1 PPAPA
6 AVPGRSSRVLREE
19 LRAGLA
25 AVLFL
30 SESEV
35 DPRRNFV
42 ELGLDSIIGVEWVK
56 AINKAYGT
64 SLTATRLYD
73 YPSVVEL
80 AAHVEQQMPA
90 GHTAAP
96 EPQPQPEPE
105 PEPESEPE
113 PVTVPA
119 VVPEPPAPAAVP
131 GRSSRVLR
139 EELRAGL
146 AAVLFLSESEVDP
159 RRNFVEL
166 GLDSII
172 GVEWVKAINKAYG
185 TSLTATRLYDYP
197 SVVELAAHVEQQMPA
212 GHTAAP
218 EREREREPEPEPDPE
233 PEPQPEPQSEPEP
246 EPEPDPEPEPE
257 STLVIEPEPAHAP
270 PVSADAPSASVRTD
284 RVAVVGMSGRY
295 PDAENLREYWANL
308 RDGRDS
314 VREVP
319 AERWD
324 MSRYYDP
331 RPGRKGKTYCNT
343 MGHLKDADCFDPLF
357 FNISPAE
364 AEGIDPQHR
373 LFLQEAYR
381 AFEDAGYAPGSLS
394 RMKCGVYLGISGN
407 EYSFL
412 VSGNDSGEDT
422 VATSSSNAI
431 AAARIAYFLNLKG
444 PAIALDTACSSSLVA
459 LHLAQ
464 QALTSGEIDIAL
476 VGGVS
481 LYLLPGTYVRMS
493 GARMLSAKGRCR
505 SFDRGADGFVP
516 GEGVGALVLKRL
528 SDAEAD
534 HDHIRGVVVASGTNQ
549 DGKTNGITAPSANSQ
564 MELLRSVYD
573 RYGIDAASIGYV
585 ETHGTGT
592 TLGDAIELDALST
605 VYRER
610 DVAPGA
616 CAIGSVKSN
625 IGHTSA
631 AAGIAGVHKVLLG
644 LGHGLLVPSLHV
656 ETPNEL
662 LDSDDCPLTISRDLQ
677 FWEAG
682 HGHELRRAAVSSFG
696 FSGTNA
702 HVVLEEYRHA

>member
-1 PPAPA
+1 MQPAPGNA
-6 AVPGRSSRVLREE
+6 P
-19 LRAGLA
+19 
-25 AVLFL
+25 
-30 SESEV
+30 
-35 DPRRNFV
+35 
-42 ELGLDSIIGVEWVK
+42 
-56 AINKAYGT
+56 
-64 SLTATRLYD
+64 YD
-73 YPSVVEL
+73 V
-80 AAHVEQQMPA
+80 
-90 GHTAAP
+90 
-96 EPQPQPEPE
+96 
-105 PEPESEPE
+105 
-113 PVTVPA
+113 PVTA
-119 VVPEPPAPAAVP
+119 V
-131 GRSSRVLR
+131 R
-139 EELRAGL
+139 E
-146 AAVLFLSESEVDP
+146 
-159 RRNFVEL
+159 
-166 GLDSII
+166 
-172 GVEWVKAINKAYG
+172 
-185 TSLTATRLYDYP
+185 
-197 SVVELAAHVEQQMPA
+197 
-212 GHTAAP
+212 
-218 EREREREPEPEPDPE
+218 
-233 PEPQPEPQSEPEP
+233 
-246 EPEPDPEPEPE
+246 
-257 STLVIEPEPAHAP
+257 
-270 PVSADAPSASVRTD
+270 D

-295 PDAENLREYWANL
+295 PDAENLRQYWANL

-319 AERWD
+319 ADRWD

-331 RPGRKGKTYCNT
+331 RPGRKGKTYCNA
-343 MGHLKDADCFDPLF
+343 MGYLQDADCFDPLF

-381 AFEDAGYAPGSLS
+381 AFEDAGYDPASMS

-412 VSGNDSGEDT
+412 LSGNDDQEDT

-459 LHLAQ
+459 FHLAQ
-464 QALTSGEIDIAL
+464 QALASGEIDIAL

-493 GARMLSAKGRCR
+493 GARMLSARGQCR
-505 SFDRGADGFVP
+505 SFDQGADGFVP
-516 GEGVGALVLKRL
+516 GEGVGAVVLKRL

-534 HDHIRGVVVASGTNQ
+534 HDHIHGVVLASGTNQ

-564 MELLRSVYD
+564 MDLFRSVYD

-610 DVAPGA
+610 GVAPGA

-631 AAGIAGVHKVLLG
+631 AAGIAGMHKVLLG
-644 LGHGLLVPSLHV
+644 LRHGLLVPSLHV

-662 LDSDDCPLTISRDLQ
+662 LDSDDCPLTVSRDLR
-677 FWEAG
+677 FWEARN
-682 HGHELRRAAVSSFG
+682 GHELRRAAVSSFG